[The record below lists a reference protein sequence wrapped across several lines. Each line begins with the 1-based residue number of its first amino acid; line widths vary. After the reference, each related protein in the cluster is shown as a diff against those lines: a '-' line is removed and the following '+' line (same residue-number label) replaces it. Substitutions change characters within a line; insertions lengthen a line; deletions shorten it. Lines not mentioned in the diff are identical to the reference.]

1 MFDGETKIYRKMS
14 VSQKIKIASQMYL
27 LGKKLTNLNNRKIYG
42 AETKSN
48 RRSRNS
54 FTEYRQDFE

>member
-1 MFDGETKIYRKMS
+1 MFDCETKIYRKMS

-42 AETKSN
+42 PETNADWFKSK
-48 RRSRNS
+48 
-54 FTEYRQDFE
+54 FLG

>member
-1 MFDGETKIYRKMS
+1 MFDCETKIYRKMS

-42 AETKSN
+42 AETNADRFKS
-48 RRSRNS
+48 R
-54 FTEYRQDFE
+54 FLD